1 MAGISCSIFYWRRLF
16 LLLLGVVGSSLS
28 DGAMLCKMPLLLNL
42 PNSVESRATPY
53 PVARSPYNK

>member
-1 MAGISCSIFYWRRLF
+1 MAGISQHSIIYWRRLF
-16 LLLLGVVGSSLS
+16 LLLGVVGSSLS

-42 PNSVESRATPY
+42 PNSVEIRATPY